1 MISRDAAETRAAGYQ
16 VPTYSEDLLAPG
28 LAVLRD
34 RLPHLDLIDMH
45 VHVGLADPA
54 GLLRPR
60 RRRSR
65 RTPSRAPTGSS
76 SASRSR
82 AGTASPT
89 SGCSQ
94 LAHTSDGR
102 ITALARLD

>member
-16 VPTYSEDLLAPG
+16 VPTYSEDLLAPR

-34 RLPHLDLIDMH
+34 RLPHLDLVDMH

-60 RRRSR
+60 RRRSPR
-65 RTPSRAPTGSS
+65 SPSRAPTASS
-76 SASRSR
+76 PPLTRR
-82 AGTASPT
+82 AGTASPP
-89 SGCSQ
+89 SGCSSSP
-94 LAHTSDGR
+94 APRNHR
-102 ITALARLD
+102 PR